1 MRRSRLAAMD
11 EEAQRRIVGA
21 VQALAAQ
28 AGLDVEAEKLLEI
41 SERDPKVQAL
51 REREFIAGI
60 LEGLVNAPTL
70 DPDHHPSPTGEYVA
84 LDELEAVDGVGPA
97 LVERIRE
104 HFENDNTD
112 DDH

>member
-11 EEAQRRIVGA
+11 EMAQRRIVGA

-28 AGLDVEAEKLLEI
+28 AGLDVEADKLLEI

-60 LEGLVNAPTL
+60 LEALVTSAPFDTAAPTQ
-70 DPDHHPSPTGEYVA
+70 DADVVR

-97 LVERIRE
+97 LMERIRE
-104 HFENDNTD
+104 HFAHDDTNDD
-112 DDH
+112 L